1 MDLTSYRLGPP
12 ARLGPNTP
20 IPQDLQ
26 SAPYPYIL
34 KPERLAAIRAN
45 TFYPFY
51 DQGGDSGIGDYQKDI
66 HASSP
71 QLHKNLNFQL
81 PFFGFRYNYTRIS
94 MHGDIEFS
102 DPPEHFTYPL
112 SFPVAD
118 WPKKNDPAFVG
129 IFYSKCRIGSI
140 RPTDVDQRQP
150 GVYFRMERD
159 LQARQ
164 DWYGIEMRERVKW
177 DIRQGVVGAQDFSPK
192 HMAIITWKNVSFAG
206 GIDNSLY
213 RTNTFQ
219 MVVVTDEVFGYVMF
233 NYRDIQWT
241 THTEAGGD
249 TTGGEGG
256 TPAFVGFNAGN
267 GTRSYEYKPFSQT
280 TAVRDLV
287 SRGWGNNMTGRHI
300 FRIDENILPG
310 SCNKD
315 IAGAN
320 LNLVFAPESANMLGG
335 TAINITGP
343 CFLPGMKI
351 KCRFDTE
358 GVDGY
363 VDATLF
369 PNRAVCVMPF
379 VMAEGYILLDISI
392 DGGAYNWKGKFFVE
406 TPATATQYVFFDTDA
421 IHQPYPDTI
430 SMRWDWKNLT
440 LNANSYVNITLWGY
454 RETTIR
460 PELTMIDTLEGNIAN
475 SGQYIIIPS
484 NYKNRNNYLTS
495 DMRFGFIK
503 IQLITDSSQNTN
515 GMPVLTPVLWSRPI
529 PLGWY
534 FAPQWSNQY
543 GKNWPSAMCDKW
555 LMDDRYLKN
564 FASEISQCPCTLN
577 QALVDKGRFMPDFD
591 CDIDRN
597 PKCLY
602 NKGAIHCVK
611 TGSPSLEGSE
621 QQCCY
626 DKNHYLMLSYD
637 QQWGSRPRRS
647 HNLGYLPWNEA
658 NKVPTLSQWFHDM
671 SPFYFCCLWQ
681 EEQAVGCETYRF
693 ERRPSQ
699 DCVAYQ
705 PPYVATVFGDP
716 HIITFDELEY
726 TFNGKGE
733 YVLVHVNSSKAK
745 FDVQG
750 RFEQLPNNFY
760 GSVNATQLT
769 SVAVVYLPWTF
780 IGQTSGLF
788 GVWDFNAA
796 DDLTD
801 SNNMSYPVTWGPGFT
816 NKQPL
821 NSFQSVYQFA
831 NSWRLEDKEV
841 NTVGSSLFIH
851 EYTRTA
857 SYYADPSFVP
867 DMNSVLTQ
875 MYTTNTQNQNYDP
888 RAADAQKAKD
898 LCGDSF
904 QCQYDYFL
912 SLNRDLAFY
921 TLIYQSNFLQIRSQ
935 VKQRVITCGIL
946 ETPRFGRKSNFF
958 FTPGTKVTFECNQD
972 FVLVGDQ
979 RRTCTAQGQWDVP
992 VYGYTECLRMVEYD
1006 IRNILKTAAII
1017 LLILLPL
1024 LIALC
1029 CCLNVLVRKWRGD
1042 GSAASWRYLNSLDKP
1057 RRPSVSKAESTPL
1070 RSAATLVDA
1079 DSGLGVSNPPR
1090 RTQATN
1096 LMATAPPVRPKE
1108 DPDHALDGVY
1118 YTNEPLP
1125 GKPNVDFEDKIW
1137 DFDDDDVFKSKSNS
1151 SLSSPLSG
1159 RDKETPTEPRVP
1171 QYAPIIKPANTPA
1184 PILRTPSPPE
1194 LPKTLPPSPSQIP
1207 KDFPPV
1213 RSLTFANPPPPPSVP
1228 PPQSPTRR
1236 LPPPLIPTPTRNP
1249 SQSSTTSSAKTPS
1262 PISSNASASVNG
1274 VRVNKNSISTAI

>member
-1 MDLTSYRLGPP
+1 MCSLFLYLCLFSLCFADKVKPPKSEKDDVEVFQKIVLPPLLTPKDSAPPTKLGKLTWGNKWNSRVVRPFGRDQVGVGTGGWYDRSNPGNEVPTWDVTSYRNGPP
-12 ARLGPNTP
+12 SKLWPNAP
-20 IPQDLQ
+20 IPPDLQ

-45 TFYPFY
+45 MFYPFF
-51 DQGGDSGIGDYQKDI
+51 DQGGDSGIGDFQKDI

-94 MHGDIEFS
+94 MHGHVEFS
-102 DPPEHFTYPL
+102 DPPEHYTYPL
-112 SFPVAD
+112 SFPISD
-118 WPKKNDPAFVG
+118 WPKKNDPAFIG
-129 IFYSKCRIGSI
+129 IFFSKCRVGSI
-140 RPTDVDQRQP
+140 RPTDLDQRTP

-164 DWYGIEMRERVKW
+164 DWYGVEMRERVKW
-177 DIRQGVVGAQDFSPK
+177 DIRSGVVGAQDFEPK

-213 RTNTFQ
+213 KTNTFQ
-219 MVVVTDEVFGYVMF
+219 MVLVTDEVFGYVMF

-267 GTRSYEYKPFSQT
+267 GTRSYEYKPFSQS
-280 TAVRDLV
+280 TAVRDLI

-358 GVDGY
+358 GVDGF
-363 VDATLF
+363 VDTSLW

-379 VMAEGYILLDISI
+379 VMAEGYVKLDISI
-392 DGGAYNWKGKFFVE
+392 DGGAYNWKGNFFVE
-406 TPATATQYVFFDTDA
+406 TPATATQYVFFDTDN
-421 IHQPYPDTI
+421 IHDPWPDSI
-430 SMRWDWKNLT
+430 PMRWDARNLT
-440 LNANSYVNITLWGY
+440 LNMNSNVNITLWGY

-460 PELTMIDTLEGNIAN
+460 PELVLIDVLQMNVPN
-475 SGQYIIIPS
+475 SGLYTIIPS
-484 NYKNRNNYLTS
+484 DYKNRNNYMTS
-495 DMRFGFIK
+495 DIRFGFIK
-503 IQLITDSSQNTN
+503 IQLIPQDSSQSN
-515 GMPVLTPVLWSRPI
+515 GMPLITPVLWSRPI

-534 FAPQWSNQY
+534 FAPQWQRLY
-543 GKNWPSAMCDKW
+543 GNSWASAICDKW

-564 FASEISQCPCTLN
+564 FAAEVAQCPCTLG

-597 PKCLY
+597 PKCQY
-602 NKGAIHCVK
+602 NKGAVHCVK

-626 DKNHYLMLSYD
+626 DKNFYLMLSYD
-637 QQWGSRPRRS
+637 QQWGSKPRRS

-658 NKVPTLSQWFHDM
+658 NKVPTLSQWFHDI
-671 SPFYFCCLWQ
+671 SPFYFCCKWQ

-760 GSVNATQLT
+760 GPVNATQLT
-769 SVAVVYLPWTF
+769 SIAAQDNTSAVIEVRLRPSIAQWRYRMDVFANKKRVYFDRPSLRVQHFPGVTVYQPSYILNQSQIVIMFQSGAGVEIIENKGYMAARVYLPWTF

-788 GVWDFNAA
+788 GVWDFNPA

-801 SNNMSYPVTWGPGFT
+801 SQNISYPVTWGPGFS
-816 NKQPL
+816 NKQPAT
-821 NSFQSVYQFA
+821 SFQGVYQFA
-831 NSWRLEDKEV
+831 NSWRLEDKEKQS
-841 NTVGSSLFIH
+841 VGGSLFVH
-851 EYTRTA
+851 EYTRSA
-857 SYYADPSFVP
+857 SYYSDPAFLP
-867 DMNSVLTQ
+867 DMSSVLTN
-875 MYTTNTQNQNYDP
+875 MYSTSVQTYDP
-888 RAADAQKAKD
+888 RAADAAQAKA

-904 QCQYDYFL
+904 QCQYDYFM
-912 SLNRDLAFY
+912 SLNKELAS
-921 TLIYQSNFLQIRSQ
+921 TSLLYQGNFLSIRRN

-992 VYGYTECLRMVEYD
+992 IYGYTECLREEEYSMRSLFFTW
-1006 IRNILKTAAII
+1006 IFIIVVMGGLCLALVCIGHRYALWRRKQNIV
-1017 LLILLPL
+1017 
-1024 LIALC
+1024 IAQP
-1029 CCLNVLVRKWRGD
+1029 R
-1042 GSAASWRYLNSLDKP
+1042 ASR
-1057 RRPSVSKAESTPL
+1057 
-1070 RSAATLVDA
+1070 
-1079 DSGLGVSNPPR
+1079 
-1090 RTQATN
+1090 
-1096 LMATAPPVRPKE
+1096 
-1108 DPDHALDGVY
+1108 
-1118 YTNEPLP
+1118 
-1125 GKPNVDFEDKIW
+1125 
-1137 DFDDDDVFKSKSNS
+1137 
-1151 SLSSPLSG
+1151 
-1159 RDKETPTEPRVP
+1159 PTE
-1171 QYAPIIKPANTPA
+1171 
-1184 PILRTPSPPE
+1184 LRRNNDREEMRELTSPDTE
-1194 LPKTLPPSPSQIP
+1194 
-1207 KDFPPV
+1207 
-1213 RSLTFANPPPPPSVP
+1213 
-1228 PPQSPTRR
+1228 
-1236 LPPPLIPTPTRNP
+1236 
-1249 SQSSTTSSAKTPS
+1249 
-1262 PISSNASASVNG
+1262 IS
-1274 VRVNKNSISTAI
+1274 